1 MMRWAPI
8 GTTVF
13 AVALLAAS
21 PARGDEMPDCSDI
34 ERPAIGATSDC
45 RTVSTDRLG
54 LTFEGHTTTVGPHSY
69 RTAVTV
75 IAPGRGSPQVITEDT
90 DHDYGPRYLLRDLD
104 ADGRDE
110 LLIITDSGGTGGE
123 TMTVWRARGEE
134 TTYAPAGEVFGFRT
148 FWQTADGF
156 TAQYAHLGA
165 RAGTVTLSRFV
176 DDHLVTVAELRV
188 QAADWADPPGH
199 VDWETHG
206 ATKCALS
213 EDDYPPGALAART
226 AALRDAGIDPAGA
239 QHRFCAEPWV
249 ASLYDRSGS

>member
-1 MMRWAPI
+1 MWA
-8 GTTVF
+8 
-13 AVALLAAS
+13 AVLGAALCAAG
-21 PARGDEMPDCSDI
+21 PARGDALPDCATVD
-34 ERPAIGATSDC
+34 RYAAGAASDC

-54 LTFEGHTTTVGPHSY
+54 LTFEGRTTAVGPHSY

-75 IAPGRGSPQVITEDT
+75 LDGGGDQRQVITEHT
-90 DHDYGPRYLLRDLD
+90 DHDYAPRYLLRDLD

-110 LLIITDSGGTGGE
+110 LLIITGSGGTGGE
-123 TMTVWRARGEE
+123 TMAVWRARDEA
-134 TTYAPAGEVFGFRT
+134 TTFAPAGEVFGFRT

-176 DDHLVTVAELRV
+176 DDQLVTVAELRV
-188 QAADWADPPGH
+188 QAADWPEPPGH
-199 VDWETHG
+199 PDWERNG

-213 EDDYPPGALAART
+213 RDDHPPGALAERT
-226 AALRDAGIDPAGA
+226 AALRDADIDPAGA

-249 ASLYDRSGS
+249 ADLYAPYARR